1 MARTCLRYIGL
12 LCLCCTV
19 LASGSLARGANTADE
34 GQALRDAPGLHGP
47 AEKTESEEHLRVG
60 LQEDTYTAADRIDA
74 FNATMAQD
82 VEAENDGDVLT
93 LYRACELAIQN
104 HPLVESSRSSKL
116 ESEADYGIA
125 RSVYFPRIDLKS
137 QLGPSH
143 YLDTGTTTYGEGALS
158 VTQTIFNFGGLQDG
172 VDSAELKA
180 VGAKLRYARTQED
193 IAALVINSYFTILQ
207 AQELVTVY
215 ENSLDFYNR
224 LLDTFWE
231 RYNAGISSK
240 ADAQKVEVSM
250 KAAESQLTVQNQQ
263 LKTAKNLL
271 ENIIKQP
278 VGRVDTNIDTMKID
292 VQGDMEKAYAKALE
306 NNVSLRAYKAEI
318 QAQEKVIDSR
328 GAEYLP
334 SFGYRLQAK
343 NEFEKIDGYRSSV
356 DAQIT
361 MNWNLFSGMATQES
375 INKEKAIL
383 RRMVATKEATELDI
397 RNVLSDAFNAYQSS
411 EKEFQLAKD
420 AYDSSVYLMGL
431 YLSEFDLGI
440 RTLLDLIQAREGQ
453 TNAAFREVN
462 ARYAR
467 IRSILNIILE
477 EGTLPDVL
485 DLPIEDIPDNSD
497 HGKAE

>member
-1 MARTCLRYIGL
+1 MVGTCLRYIGL

-19 LASGSLARGANTADE
+19 LAGGVAHGADTAD
-34 GQALRDAPGLHGP
+34 GGP
-47 AEKTESEEHLRVG
+47 AVRGETGLQGPAGETKTEELLRVG
-60 LQEDTYTAADRIDA
+60 LQEDTYTSADRIDA
-74 FNATMAQD
+74 FNATMGQD
-82 VEAENDGDVLT
+82 VEAKSDGNLLT

-116 ESEADYGIA
+116 ESEADYGVA
-125 RSVYFPRIDLKS
+125 RSVYMPRIDLQS

-143 YLDTGTTTYGEGALS
+143 YLDDGTTTYGESALS

-215 ENSLDFYNR
+215 ENSLEFYR
-224 LLDTFWE
+224 KLLDTFWE

-250 KAAESQLTVQNQQ
+250 KSAESQLTIQNQQ
-263 LKTAKNLL
+263 LKTARNLL

-278 VGRVDTNIDTMKID
+278 VDKVDPNIDVMKIN
-292 VQGDMEKAYAKALE
+292 VEGDMEDAFAKALD
-306 NNVSLRAYKAEI
+306 NNVSLRAYEAEI

-328 GAEYLP
+328 SSEYLP

-343 NEFEKIDGYRSSV
+343 NEFQKVDGYRSSV

-361 MNWNLFSGMATQES
+361 MNWNLFSGMATQEK
-375 INKEKAIL
+375 INKEKAVL
-383 RRMVATKEATELDI
+383 RRMVATKDATELDI
-397 RNVLSDAFNAYQSS
+397 RNVLSDAFNAYRSS
-411 EKEFQLAKD
+411 EKEFQLAKE

-485 DLPIEDIPDNSD
+485 DLPIEDLSDNSD
-497 HGKAE
+497 LGKGK

>member
-1 MARTCLRYIGL
+1 MVRTCLRYIGL
-12 LCLCCTV
+12 LCLCCTA
-19 LASGSLARGANTADE
+19 LACGGFAHAANMTEGGQTFQGDNGLPGTAEDNGEE
-34 GQALRDAPGLHGP
+34 GYLRF
-47 AEKTESEEHLRVG
+47 G
-60 LQEDTYTAADRIDA
+60 LQEDAYTGADKIDT
-74 FNATMAQD
+74 FNATMMQGAE
-82 VEAENDGDVLT
+82 VESKENMLT
-93 LYRACELAIQN
+93 LYRACELAIEN

-116 ESEADYGIA
+116 EKEADYGIA
-125 RSVYFPRIDLKS
+125 RSVYLPRIDLKS
-137 QLGPSH
+137 QIGPSH

-158 VTQTIFNFGGLQDG
+158 VTQTIFNFGGLQNG

-193 IAALVINSYFTILQ
+193 IAALVINAYFTILQ
-207 AQELVTVY
+207 SQELVTVY
-215 ENSLDFYNR
+215 ENSLDFYKK

-250 KAAESQLTVQNQQ
+250 KGAESQLTIQNQQ

-271 ENIIKQP
+271 ENIIKEQ
-278 VGRVDTNIDTMKID
+278 VEKVDTNIDTMKINID
-292 VQGDMEKAYAKALE
+292 GTMEEAFTQALE

-318 QAQEKVIDSR
+318 EAQEKVIQSR
-328 GAEYLP
+328 NSEYLP

-343 NEFEKIDGYRSSV
+343 NEFQKIDGYRSSV
-356 DAQIT
+356 DAQLT
-361 MNWNLFSGMATQES
+361 MNWNLFSGMATQET

-411 EKEFQLAKD
+411 EKEFQLAKE

-453 TNAAFREVN
+453 TNAAVREVN

-467 IRSILNIILE
+467 IRSILNILLE

-485 DLPIEDIPDNSD
+485 DLPIDEISSNSNPR
-497 HGKAE
+497 KVK

>member
-1 MARTCLRYIGL
+1 MVQTCLRYIGL

-19 LASGSLARGANTADE
+19 LACGGLAHGANTADG
-34 GQALRDAPGLHGP
+34 GQGLGVDTQPGMVEDGKDEEYLRL
-47 AEKTESEEHLRVG
+47 G
-60 LQEDTYTAADRIDA
+60 LQEDAYTRADEIDA
-74 FNATMAQD
+74 FNATLAQD
-82 VEAENDGDVLT
+82 VESEADDNVLT
-93 LYRACELAIQN
+93 LYEACELAIQN

-143 YLDTGTTTYGEGALS
+143 YLDDGTTTYGEGALS
-158 VTQTIFNFGGLQDG
+158 VTQTIFNFGGLQNG

-207 AQELVTVY
+207 AQELVSIY
-215 ENSLDFYNR
+215 ETSLDFYKK

-250 KAAESQLTVQNQQ
+250 KGAESQLTIQNQQ

-278 VGRVDTNIDTMKID
+278 VDRVDTDIDTMKINIEGTMD
-292 VQGDMEKAYAKALE
+292 DAFVRALD

-318 QAQEKVIDSR
+318 EAQEKVIKSR
-328 GAEYLP
+328 NSEYLP

-343 NEFEKIDGYRSSV
+343 NEFQKVDGYRSSV
-356 DAQIT
+356 DAQLT
-361 MNWNLFSGMATQES
+361 MNWNLFSGMATQEK

-411 EKEFQLAKD
+411 EKEFQLARE

-477 EGTLPDVL
+477 EGTLPSVL
-485 DLPIEDIPDNSD
+485 NLPIDDLSDNSD
-497 HGKAE
+497 HGKGK